1 MVFDYDNKSIL
12 YKENIKL
19 DKRIR
24 DIIELN
30 DGRIV
35 LLTDRGKEINE
46 NPEIIIIN
54 KKNIN

>member
-35 LLTDRGKEINE
+35 LLTDRGKEVNE

>member
-1 MVFDYDNKSIL
+1 MVFDDDNKSIL

-19 DKRIR
+19 NKRIR
-24 DIIELN
+24 DIIALN